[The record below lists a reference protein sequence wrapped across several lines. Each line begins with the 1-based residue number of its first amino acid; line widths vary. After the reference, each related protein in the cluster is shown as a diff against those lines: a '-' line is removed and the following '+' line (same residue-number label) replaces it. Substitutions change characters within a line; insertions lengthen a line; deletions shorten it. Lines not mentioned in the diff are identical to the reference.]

1 MRALRQGNDQ
11 EPLKLLRS
19 MGRANDHFQVMHSCL
34 QLMHENI
41 YLSALDISD
50 SITSVFA
57 TWTTGEHWGK
67 ANFGGAGGLKALYPG
82 KAG

>member
-1 MRALRQGNDQ
+1 
-11 EPLKLLRS
+11 

-50 SITSVFA
+50 SITSIFA
-57 TWTTGEHWGK
+57 TWTTGDHWGK
-67 ANFGGAGGLKALYPG
+67 ANFGGAGGLKALCPG